1 MNTSAVIARY
11 TRADGVVE
19 ITSAQLLH
27 ELLHA
32 HRQGRKAALRD
43 VDALIAKR
51 HPANERNG
59 KMGVYT
65 A

>member
-1 MNTSAVIARY
+1 MNTSSVIARY

-27 ELLHA
+27 ELLEA
-32 HRQGRKAALRD
+32 NRKGRKAALRD
-43 VDALIAKR
+43 VDALIEKR
-51 HPANERNG
+51 HPANERGN